1 MVKQVIPK
9 NLSEVLELISK
20 EKYRFV
26 AGGTDMLIQN
36 HNLKTLP
43 IDFKD
48 NIIYI
53 ADLQELRGI
62 TEDAEFV
69 TIGACEPLEAIMEN
83 KLTPKILKDTII
95 QMASPAIRHIGTI
108 GGNIGN
114 ASPAGD
120 LLVPLYILNAIIE
133 VQSLRGTRNIL
144 ISDFITHVRR
154 IDLKEDEIITKI
166 IVSKINFDKTDF
178 VKVGPRLSDAI
189 SKLSFLGAVTFH
201 EGKILDLR
209 FAFGA
214 VNITVVRRP
223 DIECQY
229 IHKTKEELKNS
240 VDEIAEKYS
249 EYIRPID
256 DQRSNKEYRKTVALN
271 LLRNFIEEL

>member
-1 MVKQVIPK
+1 MVKQVLPK
-9 NLSEVLELISK
+9 DLNEVLKLISEDK
-20 EKYRFV
+20 FKFV

-48 NIIYI
+48 SIIYI
-53 ADLQELRGI
+53 SDLDELKGI
-62 TEDAEFV
+62 SEDRDYII
-69 TIGACEPLEAIMEN
+69 IGACETLEAILEN
-83 KLTPKILKDTII
+83 DLTPKILKDTIVE
-95 QMASPAIRHIGTI
+95 MASPAIRHTGTI

-120 LLVPLYILNAIIE
+120 LLVPLYMLNSIIE
-133 VQSLRGTRNIL
+133 VKSLKGTRQMI

-154 IDLKEDEIITKI
+154 IDLRDDEIITKI
-166 IVSKINFDKTDF
+166 MVSKIDFDKTSF

-189 SKLSFLGAVTFH
+189 SKLSFVGGIYTKD
-201 EGKILDLR
+201 GKIHDLR

-223 DIECQY
+223 EIECEY
-229 IHKTKEELKNS
+229 INITLEELKSSVNELVNS
-240 VDEIAEKYS
+240 YS
-249 EYIRPID
+249 EYIKPID

>member
-9 NLSEVLELISK
+9 DLSEALELISK

-48 NIIYI
+48 NILYI
-53 ADLQELRGI
+53 ANLEELQGI
-62 TEDAEFV
+62 KEEDEFIA
-69 TIGACEPLEAIMEN
+69 IGACEPLESIMEN
-83 KLTPKILKDTII
+83 KLTPKILKDTILE
-95 QMASPAIRHIGTI
+95 MASPAIRHIGTL

-120 LLVPLYILNAIIE
+120 SLVPLYLLNAIIE
-133 VQSLRGTRNIL
+133 VKSNKGKRSLL
-144 ISDFITHVRR
+144 ISDFITHVRK
-154 IDLKEDEIITKI
+154 IDLRDDEIITKI
-166 IVSKINFDKTDF
+166 TVPKTSFDIAKF
-178 VKVGPRLSDAI
+178 IKVGPRLSDAI
-189 SKLSFLGAVTFH
+189 SKLSFLGAVSFKDD
-201 EGKILDLR
+201 KIIDLR

-214 VNITVVRRP
+214 LNITVVRRP
-223 DIECQY
+223 EIECQY
-229 IHKTKEELKNS
+229 INKTKKELKNS
-240 VDEIAEKYS
+240 VEEIVEKYS
-249 EYIRPID
+249 EFIRPID

-271 LLRNFIEEL
+271 LLRNFIKEL